1 MMLSGAK
8 SILPLLVLL
17 SVGQSVLAS
26 PNLLSKKKGQPGAFN
41 IGSLTINQNSLLKE
55 GAYIMLAKY
64 AVKKDAEANA
74 KVICGNSN
82 TKHNSFIAYQYLYHG
97 DYNAYEPDAPF
108 NPVYSVIKKF
118 VPKTNFVC
126 YLVVERGCG
135 TSADDV
141 VRYSNIKQSEKLKI
155 YTQTLNRK
163 IVYHGSVEKSICVT
177 NSRAVI
183 GIINYL
189 RPFKSHPSYPSQ
201 GLNDNAITEVN
212 DRVLLNLVDFYKKI
226 EPGLEFEDAS
236 EIVRNDYER
245 FALPT
250 INPPSYQHPPQYRR
264 PSIDSI
270 SGNTPS
276 SSQRRPPYRGFSTDS
291 MSNNQ
296 DLPPEYT
303 PTENNGSFN

>member
-26 PNLLSKKKGQPGAFN
+26 PNLLSKKKEVDPTFGYELGQPGAFN

-74 KVICGNSN
+74 KVICGN
-82 TKHNSFIAYQYLYHG
+82 I
-97 DYNAYEPDAPF
+97 
-108 NPVYSVIKKF
+108 YSVIKKF

-135 TSADDV
+135 TSADNV

-155 YTQTLNRK
+155 YTQTLNLLK
-163 IVYHGSVEKSICVT
+163 ILKDVGLYINGSVEKSICVT

-212 DRVLLNLVDFYKKI
+212 DRVLLNL
-226 EPGLEFEDAS
+226 PGLEFEDAS